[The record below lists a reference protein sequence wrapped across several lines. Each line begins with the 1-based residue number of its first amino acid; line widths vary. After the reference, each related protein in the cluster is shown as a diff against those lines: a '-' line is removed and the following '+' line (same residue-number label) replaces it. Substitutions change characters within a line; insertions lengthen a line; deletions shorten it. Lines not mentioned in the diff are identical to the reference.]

1 MNITEKL
8 EKIYYPP
15 IKSLQTGK
23 AKTISSFWDSLI
35 TEYLPSPETALKW
48 HDVLLKYVKTVHP
61 VFAIRGYN
69 NAPKERYGD
78 LRRGFL
84 TETPEYNFFY
94 TDNFFAAY
102 FQKMAIDGF
111 VPTLDELSLVFK
123 ERKFPSRFGI
133 NTSEERELL
142 AVRQGKDPRINVNG
156 FKIAHIIPV
165 GMNYVLDNK
174 TLGMQEVLQAYFPRG
189 EREDYI
195 KKTDNLGSY
204 RARDFYPHES
214 AKKFAIAHFLRF
226 VHPFNYFLCPKKT
239 CEENNTCKEIAEYT
253 HLLNYAH
260 DYNLAVYGDR
270 YKEFLDLIMPL
281 DIYYNECFN
290 PAYNDILV
298 NYGLNLKQEEK
309 TKVLLKKKN
318 ENTKVTVNNQYK
330 NIDVANVDVNL
341 KMAFE
346 YLNNPHTSFRKLEVK
361 FLGLDSPARG
371 GGFVS
376 KGIINSLGITAEMKG
391 ILQLKSLDEIIG
403 DSTGILTNTLL
414 KIKANTRYVNYK

>member
-1 MNITEKL
+1 MKLTDKL
-8 EKIYYPP
+8 EKIYIPS
-15 IKSLQTGK
+15 IKALPTGE
-23 AKTISSFWDSLI
+23 ATALNQFWTQLVKD
-35 TEYLPSPETALKW
+35 YLPAPEVVLKW
-48 HDVLLKYVKTVHP
+48 HDVLMKYIKADHP

-69 NAPKERYGD
+69 TFPKERYGD

-84 TETPEYNFFY
+84 TETTEYNFFH

-111 VPTLDELSLVFK
+111 IPTVEELEQVFT

-133 NTSEERELL
+133 NTSEERALL
-142 AVRQGKDPRINVNG
+142 AIKQGKDPRINSNG
-156 FKIAHIIPV
+156 FKLAHIIPV
-165 GMNYVLDNK
+165 GMNYKYKNTV
-174 TLGMQEVLQAYFPRG
+174 LGMQEILYTYFPKG
-189 EREDYI
+189 ERSEYVL
-195 KKTDNLGSY
+195 KTDKYGSY
-204 RARDFYPHES
+204 RARTFEPPKE
-214 AKKFAIAHFLRF
+214 AKDFAIAHFLRF

-239 CEENNTCKEIAEYT
+239 CEENNMCKEIAEYT

-281 DIYYNECFN
+281 DIYYKECFN
-290 PAYNDILV
+290 PEYNDILV
-298 NYGLNLKQEEK
+298 YYGMNLKQEEK
-309 TKVLLKKKN
+309 TKVLLKKKV
-318 ENTKVTVNNQYK
+318 ENPKTTANNQYK
-330 NIDVANVDVNL
+330 NIDVVNGDVNL

-391 ILQLKSLDEIIG
+391 ILQFKSLDFMIKS
-403 DSTGILTNTLL
+403 STGTLLNTLL
-414 KIKANTRYVNYK
+414 RIKEIL

>member
-1 MNITEKL
+1 MKLTDKL
-8 EKIYYPP
+8 EKIYIPS
-15 IKSLQTGK
+15 IKALPTGE
-23 AKTISSFWDSLI
+23 ATALNQFWTQLVKD
-35 TEYLPSPETALKW
+35 YLPAPEVVLKW
-48 HDVLLKYVKTVHP
+48 HDVLLKYVKTEHP

-69 NAPKERYGD
+69 NAPKERYSD

-111 VPTLDELSLVFK
+111 VPTLEELSLVFK

-133 NTSEERELL
+133 NTLEERELL
-142 AVRQGKDPRINVNG
+142 AVSQGKDPRINTNG

-165 GMNYVLDNK
+165 GMNYVYDNK
-174 TLGMQEVLQAYFPRG
+174 TLGMKEVLQMYFPRG

-195 KKTDNLGSY
+195 LKTDKIGSY

-214 AKKFAIAHFLRF
+214 ANKFAIAHFLRF

-239 CEENNTCKEIAEYT
+239 CEENNMCKEIAEYT

-281 DIYYNECFN
+281 DIYYKECFN
-290 PAYNDILV
+290 PEYNDILV
-298 NYGLNLKQEEK
+298 YYGMNLKQEEK
-309 TKVLLKKKN
+309 TKVLLKKKV
-318 ENTKVTVNNQYK
+318 ENPKTTANNQYK
-330 NIDVANVDVNL
+330 NIDVVNGDVNL

-391 ILQLKSLDEIIG
+391 ILQFKSLDFMIKS
-403 DSTGILTNTLL
+403 STGTLLNTLL
-414 KIKANTRYVNYK
+414 RIKEIL

>member
-15 IKSLQTGK
+15 IKSLQAGK
-23 AKTISSFWDSLI
+23 SETISGFWDTLI
-35 TEYLPSPETALKW
+35 TEYLPSLETVLKW
-48 HDVLLKYVKTVHP
+48 HDVLLKYVKTEHP

-69 NAPKERYGD
+69 NAPKERYSD

-111 VPTLDELSLVFK
+111 VPTLEELSLVFK

-142 AVRQGKDPRINVNG
+142 AVSQGKDPRINTNG

-165 GMNYVLDNK
+165 GMNYVYDNK
-174 TLGMQEVLQAYFPRG
+174 TLGMKEVLQMYFPRG

-195 KKTDNLGSY
+195 LKTDKIGSY

-214 AKKFAIAHFLRF
+214 ANKFAIAHFLRF

-239 CEENNTCKEIAEYT
+239 CEENNMCKEIAEYT

-281 DIYYNECFN
+281 DIYYKECFN
-290 PAYNDILV
+290 PEYNDILV
-298 NYGLNLKQEEK
+298 YYGMNLKQEEK
-309 TKVLLKKKN
+309 TKVLLKKKV
-318 ENTKVTVNNQYK
+318 ENPKTTANNQYK
-330 NIDVANVDVNL
+330 NIDVVNGDVNL

-391 ILQLKSLDEIIG
+391 ILQFKSLDFMIKS
-403 DSTGILTNTLL
+403 STGTLLNTLL
-414 KIKANTRYVNYK
+414 RIKEIL

>member
-1 MNITEKL
+1 MNIIEKL

-15 IKSLQTGK
+15 IKSLQAGK
-23 AKTISSFWDSLI
+23 AETISGFWNSLI
-35 TEYLPSPETALKW
+35 TEYLPSLETVLKW
-48 HDVLLKYVKTVHP
+48 HDVLLKYVKTEHP

-69 NAPKERYGD
+69 NAPKERYSD

-133 NTSEERELL
+133 NTSAERELL
-142 AVRQGKDPRINVNG
+142 AVGQGKDPRINTNG

-165 GMNYVLDNK
+165 GMNYVYDNK
-174 TLGMQEVLQAYFPRG
+174 ILGMKEVLHMYFPRG

-195 KKTDNLGSY
+195 LKTDKIGSY
-204 RARDFYPHES
+204 RARDFYPHER

-239 CEENNTCKEIAEYT
+239 CEKNNMCKEIAEYT

-281 DIYYNECFN
+281 DIYYKECFN

-298 NYGLNLKQEEK
+298 NYGMNLKQEET
-309 TKVLLKKKN
+309 TKVLLKKKV
-318 ENTKVTVNNQYK
+318 ENSKTTVNNQYK
-330 NIDVANVDVNL
+330 NIDVVNGDVNL

-391 ILQLKSLDEIIG
+391 ILQFKSLDFMITS
-403 DSTGILTNTLL
+403 STGTLLNTLL
-414 KIKANTRYVNYK
+414 RIKEIL

>member
-1 MNITEKL
+1 MNIAEKL

-15 IKSLQTGK
+15 IKTLPTGE
-23 AKTISSFWDSLI
+23 AKTIKSFWDGLI
-35 TEYLPSPETALKW
+35 AKYLPSPEIVLKW
-48 HDVLLKYVKTVHP
+48 HDVLLSYVKTTHP

-69 NAPKERYGD
+69 SAPKDRYGD

-84 TETPEYNFFY
+84 TETSEYDFFY

-102 FQKMAIDGF
+102 FQKMALDGF
-111 VPTLDELSLVFK
+111 VPTLEELRGIFG

-142 AVRQGKDPRINVNG
+142 AIKQGKDPRINSRG
-156 FKIAHIIPV
+156 FKVAHIIPV
-165 GMNYVLDNK
+165 GMNYVQNSK
-174 TLGMQEVLQAYFPRG
+174 IFGMQEVLHTYFPRG

-195 KKTDNLGSY
+195 KKTDSLGSY
-204 RARDFYPHES
+204 RARDFYPHEI
-214 AKKFAIAHFLRF
+214 AKKFVIAHFLRF

-239 CEENNTCKEIAEYT
+239 CEENNKCKEIAEYT

-260 DYNLAVYGDR
+260 DYYLAVYGDR
-270 YKEFLDLIMPL
+270 YKEFLDLIMPP
-281 DIYYNECFN
+281 DIYYKECFN

-309 TKVLLKKKN
+309 TKGLLKKKD
-318 ENTKVTVNNQYK
+318 ENTKTTVNNQYK
-330 NIDVANVDVNL
+330 NIDVPNVDVKL

-361 FLGLDSPARG
+361 FLELDSPARG

-403 DSTGILTNTLL
+403 DSTGILTDSLL
-414 KIKANTRYVNYK
+414 KIKANIIR

>member
-1 MNITEKL
+1 MKLTDKL
-8 EKIYYPP
+8 EKIYVPS
-15 IKSLQTGK
+15 IKALPTGE
-23 AKTISSFWDSLI
+23 ATALNQFWTQLVKD
-35 TEYLPSPETALKW
+35 YLPAPEVVLKW
-48 HDVLLKYVKTVHP
+48 HDVLLKYVKTEHP

-69 NAPKERYGD
+69 NAPKERYSD

-111 VPTLDELSLVFK
+111 VPTLEELSLVFK

-133 NTSEERELL
+133 NTSEERDLL
-142 AVRQGKDPRINVNG
+142 AISQGKDPRINTNG

-165 GMNYVLDNK
+165 GMNYVYDNK
-174 TLGMQEVLQAYFPRG
+174 TLGMKEVLQMYFPRG

-195 KKTDNLGSY
+195 LKTDKIGSY

-214 AKKFAIAHFLRF
+214 ANKFAIAHFLRF

-239 CEENNTCKEIAEYT
+239 CEKNNMCKEIAEYT

-281 DIYYNECFN
+281 DIYYKECFN

-298 NYGLNLKQEEK
+298 DYGMNLKQKEK
-309 TKVLLKKKN
+309 TKVLLKKKVGN
-318 ENTKVTVNNQYK
+318 PKTTANNQYK
-330 NIDVANVDVNL
+330 NIDVVNGDVNL

-391 ILQLKSLDEIIG
+391 ILQFKSLDFMIKS
-403 DSTGILTNTLL
+403 STGTLLNTLL
-414 KIKANTRYVNYK
+414 RIKEIL